1 MHLWAVNLPLKY
13 HFVAANLLIL
23 LMAPAFFHAQRV
35 AVVLSGGGATAL
47 AHVGFLK
54 VLEENNVPVDYIC
67 GTSMGAIV
75 AAMYASGYNVATIDS
90 LVRSEEFLDM
100 ATGSRNDQLDF
111 YFKNYDFDGSFGT
124 LRLSSGSIISK
135 AIPVNLINPVLLD
148 WKLMEGLSQ
157 PDAACGGNFDSLYIP
172 FRCIAADIESKQE
185 IIFRNGPLNVA
196 ARASCTY
203 PFYIPARRVEGRL
216 LFDGGIYNNFPIDVA
231 YREFKPDVIIGCNVS
246 GSNPNPT
253 EDDLISQLQ
262 SMILYRSDP
271 QSPIQNTVI
280 VRPQLK
286 DISTFDFEKIAEAI
300 DLGYKQTIEQLPSIK
315 LAVQREVSLAVK
327 EKDRRVF
334 QSRFQPVIIDGIT
347 IEGLKKS
354 QRRYVQKIMVRKEPT
369 VPLDKLKS
377 RYFKLFGDDKIST
390 IFPTAVFNP
399 GRKTFSLN
407 LDVKKEK
414 DIQVA
419 FGGIYSSRSINT
431 AFIGL
436 KYNLF
441 GLTSSTLSANSYFGR
456 FYGSV
461 HGDIR
466 WDISA
471 RIPLSIQGGFTFN
484 RWDYYKSL
492 STFFE
497 DVKPSYVLLN
507 ERFGNLSLAVPAG
520 TKGILRA
527 EGFYTHQFDEYYQ
540 ITNFVSTDTADRT
553 EFNAWIGKLTYERST
568 FNRKQFANSGS
579 FLHLS
584 AKRVEGEE
592 FTIPGSTSEIRDTTE
607 TFHAWYAAKFNY
619 QNYFLNKKHFKT
631 GFYLEGVWSSQNFFN
646 NYISSSIAAPAF
658 NPIPESRT
666 FFMPQF
672 RTHTYAA
679 VGLMNVVSFTRNIEL
694 RVEAYAFQ
702 PLQSI
707 VRDELGKAKY
717 DGTPITKYIGSATIL
732 ANSPLGP
739 ISFSANYYDKKEEPW
754 SLLFNF
760 GYILFNRSARD

>member
-1 MHLWAVNLPLKY
+1 M
-13 HFVAANLLIL
+13 
-23 LMAPAFFHAQRV
+23 
-35 AVVLSGGGATAL
+35 

-75 AAMYASGYNVATIDS
+75 AAMYASGYSVSTIDS

-111 YFKNYDFDGSFGT
+111 YFKNSEVDGSFGT
-124 LRLSSGSIISK
+124 LRLSSGSIISRS
-135 AIPVNLINPVLLD
+135 IPVNLINPVLLD

-157 PDAACGGNFDSLYIP
+157 PNAACGGNFDSLYVP

-196 ARASCTY
+196 TRASCTY

-246 GSNPNPT
+246 GSNPSPS

-280 VRPQLK
+280 VKPQL
-286 DISTFDFEKIAEAI
+286 DNISTFDFEKIDEAI
-300 DLGYKQTIEQLPSIK
+300 DLGYQEAIKELPSIK
-315 LAVQREVSLAVK
+315 LAVKREVTLATK
-327 EKDRRVF
+327 ENARRKF
-334 QSRFQPVIIDGIT
+334 QSRFPPLIVEGIT

-354 QRRYVQKIMVRKEPT
+354 QRRYVQKIMVRKET
-369 VPLDKLKS
+369 SVPLENLKS

-390 IFPTAVFNP
+390 IFPTTVFNP
-399 GRKTFSLN
+399 NRKTYSLN
-407 LDVKKEK
+407 LDIKKEK

-419 FGGIYSSRSINT
+419 FGGIFSSRSINT

-441 GLTSSTLSANSYFGR
+441 GITSTTLSANSYFGR

-471 RIPLSIQGGFTFN
+471 RIPISVQGGFTFN

-497 DVKPSYVLLN
+497 DVKPSFILLN
-507 ERFGNLSLAVPAG
+507 ERFGNLSLTVPSGA
-520 TKGILRA
+520 KGILRA

-540 ITNFVSTDTADRT
+540 ITNFISTDTADRT
-553 EFNAWIGKLTYERST
+553 EFNAWVAKMTYERST
-568 FNRKQFANSGS
+568 LNRKQFANSGS
-579 FLHLS
+579 FIHLGV
-584 AKRVEGEE
+584 KRVEGEE
-592 FTIPGSTSEIRDTTE
+592 FTIPGSTSEIRDTTI
-607 TFHAWYAAKFNY
+607 TKHAWFSVKFNY
-619 QNYFLNKKHFKT
+619 QNYFFNKKRFKT
-631 GFYLEGVWSSQNFFN
+631 GFFLEGIWSSQNFFN
-646 NYISSSIAAPAF
+646 NYISSSIAAPSF
-658 NPIPESRT
+658 NPIPESYT

-672 RTHTYAA
+672 RAHAYGAA
-679 VGLMNVVSFTRNIEL
+679 GLMNVVSFTRNIEL
-694 RVEAYAFQ
+694 RLESYAFQ
-702 PLQSI
+702 PLKSI
-707 VRDELGKAKY
+707 VPDEFDKAKY
-717 DGTPITKYIGSATIL
+717 DDTPITKYIASATIL
-732 ANSPLGP
+732 ANTPLGP
-739 ISFSANYYDKKEEPW
+739 VSLSANYYDKKAEPW
-754 SLLFNF
+754 SFIFNF